1 MTKMTEITERLARDE
16 YHVDTHAVA
25 TALVERLLAGRSV
38 PKAPRGV

>member
-1 MTKMTEITERLARDE
+1 
-16 YHVDTHAVA
+16 VDTHAVA